1 MNLIVNIYAYLT
13 IGILFFYIYK
23 KIKLL
28 NMINQKNTF
37 VSLAEQLA
45 LLNKNSIEIT
55 TKLNDVVSSRNS
67 VVNVTLMNSDG
78 TTSSYQF
85 PTVGQLKNEIDIANR
100 NIRKLAGL
108 ADSTAYVSDGTTM
121 RRVYVDDLNRE
132 PEPIDNLNLV
142 TRFMPVNNSFF
153 ESLSNPMLT
162 IQMDLTDKVDR
173 KVTKVLSRRYIISFQ
188 KDEFGNMTSDGVA
201 SRTDFVS
208 KFLNRND
215 INIDDLTSW
224 YDNPKNYGIFR
235 SYQPYD
241 EEIFEMDYNKLESYG
256 IFDVVGV
263 DNDTIN
269 KKMWYVLSSIV
280 YYDYS
285 GNTKQ
290 LAIGDELIINK
301 KDSSTKWKI
310 KELSTAKSNY
320 RVILERV
327 EGLEPVPIISQGLK
341 IYSSEI
347 SNKTIKVSIG
357 YDEYNVVFVKP
368 INTDANIIASS
379 WSFGT
384 CFYSNDLVL
393 DTNDTVSMT
402 KFYTESVLD
411 YGAVL
416 KDMIVK
422 NIPSKYGSI
431 PNSPILDS
439 NNFKVVQINKHLTD
453 SANSTKIKELHS
465 QKTSV
470 KSQLEQ
476 LGDAITDKNRELS
489 TKQYKSA
496 ADKQASQNE
505 LNSLI
510 SQQNSLT
517 KLFTSIVNR
526 ISSENSAILSTETP
540 KFRVRGFWSF
550 PEPMV
555 INAAGQQ
562 QKQEVVQF
570 KIQYR
575 YSAKG
580 GSEPT
585 TEGFK
590 LNLTETFYT
599 NSTITGDITDQ
610 TKAYM
615 NPSVTTKSSN
625 VTGYFSNWNQY
636 LSDARKR
643 VYNKALDVWTW
654 QVENVSDANTP
665 NINQLDISIQQNERV
680 EIRVKS
686 ISEVGWPNAPIES
699 EWSEIMTIEF
709 PDDLSQVGN
718 ENTIILQEAQNE
730 QIYSQIENKFNSKGL
745 TSHLQQSY
753 YVNDLYVA
761 HTDVNLST
769 SFKDASGNI
778 IMLSDYLKTLTN
790 RILALEDIVLRAKG
804 ELVVKLFRNTNEVII
819 DNGASV
825 NINVRCEEYAELSG
839 TSSRTYYNNIY
850 SIEDYY
856 LQFENISQGSQLGL
870 LSYRSYVPRVPG
882 DNRFYN
888 TTYSNGSLAA
898 YVDSDDNL
906 NVQRDN
912 QFIWISDTSGSQAI
926 YNSGA
931 TFPQGLGKI
940 LYSKNYNV
948 GLSGL
953 TTPNE
958 SGSYDAMTVNVFN
971 DINWSGVSW
980 TADAN
985 YQTDFPVTVH
995 PYIDNIQNF
1004 IYSDK
1009 GGVKLINQS
1018 TKFTI
1023 PIKIFFKLSGGT
1035 SESISFRTN
1044 ISTSPFVT
1052 RKIRMFI
1059 EPENLNRPFEFEVI
1073 FKIFRN
1079 KTANTRTSKQ

>member
-1 MNLIVNIYAYLT
+1 
-13 IGILFFYIYK
+13 
-23 KIKLL
+23 
-28 NMINQKNTF
+28 MINQKNTF

-45 LLNKNSIEIT
+45 LLNKNTVEIT
-55 TKLNDVVSSRNS
+55 TKLNDVVASRNS

-132 PEPIDNLNLV
+132 PEPIDDLNLI
-142 TRFMPVNNSFF
+142 TRFVPINNSFF

-162 IQMDLTDKVDR
+162 VQLDLTDKIDR
-173 KVTKVLSRRYIISFQ
+173 KVTKVLSRRYIIQFQ
-188 KDEFGNMTSDGVA
+188 KDEYGNITSDGIA

-208 KFLNRND
+208 NFLNRSD
-215 INIDDLTSW
+215 IFIDDLTSW
-224 YDNPKNYGIFR
+224 YDNPKNYGVFK

-241 EEIFEMDYNKLESYG
+241 EQLFDMDYDQLQYHG
-256 IFDVVGV
+256 IFDVVGI

-269 KKMWYVLSSIV
+269 KKMWYVLGSIT

-290 LAIGDELIINK
+290 LGIGDELIINK
-301 KDSSTKWKI
+301 KDSSTKWRV

-320 RVILERV
+320 RVILERTD
-327 EGLEPVPIISQGLK
+327 GLEPVPIIAQALK
-341 IYSSEI
+341 IYSPEL
-347 SNKTIKVSIG
+347 SNKSIKVSIG
-357 YDEYNVVFVKP
+357 YDEYCVIFIKP
-368 INTDANIIASS
+368 INTDANIVAST

-402 KFYTESVLD
+402 KFYAESVLD
-411 YGAVL
+411 YGAIL

-422 NIPSKYGSI
+422 NIPSKYASI
-431 PNSPILDS
+431 PNVPLLDS

-453 SANSTKIKELHS
+453 SANSMKIKELHS

-476 LGDAITDKNRELS
+476 LNDAITEKNRELS
-489 TKQYKSA
+489 TKQYKST

-510 SQQNSLT
+510 SQQTSLT
-517 KLFTSIVNR
+517 KLYTSIVSR
-526 ISSENSAILSTETP
+526 ITAENTGTISTETA
-540 KFRVRGFWSF
+540 KFRIRGFWSF
-550 PEPMV
+550 PEPV
-555 INAAGQQ
+555 LVNTNGQQ
-562 QKQEVVQF
+562 QRQEVVQF

-599 NSTITGDITDQ
+599 NSTTTGDITDQ
-610 TKAYM
+610 TKAFL
-615 NPSVTTKSSN
+615 NPSITTQSSN
-625 VTGYFSNWNQY
+625 ITGYFSNWNQY

-643 VYNKALDVWTW
+643 TYNKSLDVWSWVT
-654 QVENVSDANTP
+654 EDVSDANTP
-665 NINQLDISIQQNERV
+665 NINQLDIPIQQNERV

-699 EWSEIMTIEF
+699 DWSEVMTIEF
-709 PDDLSQVGN
+709 PDELSQVGN
-718 ENTIILQEAQNE
+718 ENSTILQEAQNE
-730 QIYSQIENKFNSKGL
+730 QIYSQIESKFNSKGL

-761 HTDVNLST
+761 HTDVNLGT

-778 IMLSDYLKTLTN
+778 IMLSEYLKMLTDK
-790 RILALEDIVLRAKG
+790 ISALEEVVMRAKG
-804 ELVVKLFRNTNEVII
+804 ELIVKLFRNASEVLVE
-819 DNGASV
+819 NGAYV
-825 NINVRCEEYAELSG
+825 NININCEDYADLSG
-839 TSSRTYYNNIY
+839 DTTRTYYNNVY
-850 SIEDYY
+850 SADDYY
-856 LQFENISQGSQLGL
+856 LQFENISKSSQLGI
-870 LSYRSYVPRVPG
+870 LSYRKYVPRVPG

-888 TTYSNGSLAA
+888 PTYAHGSLAA
-898 YVDSDDNL
+898 YIDSDDYL

-912 QFIWISDTSGSQAI
+912 QFIWISDTSGAQGI
-926 YNSGA
+926 YNSGS
-931 TFPQGLGKI
+931 TYPSGLGKI
-940 LYSKNYNV
+940 LYSKNYNI
-948 GLSGL
+948 GLSGR
-953 TTPNE
+953 TTPDSN
-958 SGSYDAMTVNVFN
+958 GSYNVSTINVFN
-971 DINWSGVSW
+971 DIDWTGVTWSD
-980 TADAN
+980 TID
-985 YQTDFPVTVH
+985 YQTSFPVTVH
-995 PYIDNIQNF
+995 PFIDNIQDF

-1009 GGVKLINQS
+1009 GGVKLINSS
-1018 TKFTI
+1018 TKFTL
-1023 PIKIFFKLSGGT
+1023 PIKILFKLSGGT
-1035 SESISFRTN
+1035 SESVTFPSTTP
-1044 ISTSPFVT
+1044 TSPFVI
-1052 RKIRMFI
+1052 RKLRIFT
-1059 EPENLNRPFEFEVI
+1059 EPENMSRPFEFEI
-1073 FKIFRN
+1073 LFKIFRN
-1079 KTANTRTSKQ
+1079 MTVNKRIYKNINNTFRID